1 MNRELQ
7 DYYENRFS
15 MMATPGWQDLLEDI
29 DLMLSSTDTVKGVD
43 SVEQLHFRKGEV
55 SIMTWIKNLKQSSE
69 EVYEQLQQ
77 EEDNASKNLQQV

>member
-15 MMATPGWQDLLEDI
+15 MTATQGWRDLLEDI
-29 DLMLSSTDTVKGVD
+29 DLMLSSTDTVKGVET
-43 SVEQLHFRKGEV
+43 VEQLHFRKGEV
-55 SIMTWIKNLKQSSE
+55 SIMTWLKNLKQSSE

-77 EEDNASKNLQQV
+77 EEDNAKTAV

>member
-15 MMATPGWQDLLEDI
+15 MTATQGWRDLLEDI
-29 DLMLSSTDTVKGVD
+29 DLMLSSTDTVKGVET
-43 SVEQLHFRKGEV
+43 VEQLHFRKGEV
-55 SIMTWIKNLKQSSE
+55 SIMTWLKNLKQSIE

-77 EEDNASKNLQQV
+77 EEDNAQTTV

>member
-15 MMATPGWQDLLEDI
+15 MTATQGWRDLLEDI
-29 DLMLSSTDTVKGVD
+29 DLMLSSTDTVKGVET
-43 SVEQLHFRKGEV
+43 VEQLHFRKGEV
-55 SIMTWIKNLKQSSE
+55 SNMTWIKNLKQSSE

-77 EEDNASKNLQQV
+77 EEDNAQTTV

>member
-15 MMATPGWQDLLEDI
+15 MTATQGWRDLLEDI
-29 DLMLSSTDTVKGVD
+29 DLMLSSTDTVKGVET
-43 SVEQLHFRKGEV
+43 VEQLHFRKGEV
-55 SIMTWIKNLKQSSE
+55 SIMTWLKNLKQSSE

-77 EEDNASKNLQQV
+77 EEDNAKTTV

>member
-15 MMATPGWQDLLEDI
+15 MMATPGRQDLLEDI
-29 DLMLSSTDTVKGVD
+29 DLMLSSTDTVKGVET
-43 SVEQLHFRKGEV
+43 VEQLHFRKGEV
-55 SIMTWIKNLKQSSE
+55 SIMTWLKNLKQSSE

-77 EEDNASKNLQQV
+77 EEDNAKTTV

>member
-15 MMATPGWQDLLEDI
+15 MTATQGWRDLLEDI

-43 SVEQLHFRKGEV
+43 TVEQLHFRKGEV
-55 SIMTWIKNLKQSSE
+55 SIMTWLKNLKQSSE

-77 EEDNASKNLQQV
+77 EEDNAQTTV

>member
-29 DLMLSSTDTVKGVD
+29 DLMLSSTDTVKGVET
-43 SVEQLHFRKGEV
+43 VEQLHFRKGEV

-77 EEDNASKNLQQV
+77 EEDNASKNL

>member
-15 MMATPGWQDLLEDI
+15 MTATQGWQDLLEDI
-29 DLMLSSTDTVKGVD
+29 DLMLSSTDTVKGVET
-43 SVEQLHFRKGEV
+43 VEQLHFRKGEV
-55 SIMTWIKNLKQSSE
+55 SIMMWIKNLKQSSE

-77 EEDNASKNLQQV
+77 EEDNAQTTV

>member
-15 MMATPGWQDLLEDI
+15 MAATQGWRDLLEDI
-29 DLMLSSTDTVKGVD
+29 DLMLSSTDTVKGVETI
-43 SVEQLHFRKGEV
+43 EQLHFRKGEV
-55 SIMTWIKNLKQSSE
+55 SIMTWLKNLKQSSE

-77 EEDNASKNLQQV
+77 EEDNAQTTV

>member
-15 MMATPGWQDLLEDI
+15 MMATPGWQDLLEDVE
-29 DLMLSSTDTVKGVD
+29 LMLSSTDTVKGVET
-43 SVEQLHFRKGEV
+43 VEQLHFRKGEV
-55 SIMTWIKNLKQSSE
+55 SIMTWLKNLKQSSE

-77 EEDNASKNLQQV
+77 EEDNAKTTV

>member
-15 MMATPGWQDLLEDI
+15 MMATQGWADLLEDLE
-29 DLMLSSTDTVKGVD
+29 LMISSTDTLGGID
-43 SVEQLHFRKGEV
+43 TEQQLHFRKGEM
-55 SIMTWIKNLKQSSE
+55 SIMNWIKTLRESST

-77 EEDNASKNLQQV
+77 DEGNGS

>member
-15 MMATPGWQDLLEDI
+15 MMATPGWRDLLEDI
-29 DLMLSSTDTVKGVD
+29 DLMLSSTDTVKGVET
-43 SVEQLHFRKGEV
+43 VEQLHFRKGEV

-77 EEDNASKNLQQV
+77 EEDNAQTTV

>member
-29 DLMLSSTDTVKGVD
+29 DLMLSSTDTVKGVET
-43 SVEQLHFRKGEV
+43 VEQLHFRKGEV
-55 SIMTWIKNLKQSSE
+55 SIMTWLKNLKQSSE

-77 EEDNASKNLQQV
+77 EEDNAQTTV

>member
-15 MMATPGWQDLLEDI
+15 MTATQGWRDLLEDI
-29 DLMLSSTDTVKGVD
+29 DLMLSSTDTIKGVET
-43 SVEQLHFRKGEV
+43 VEQLHFRKGEV
-55 SIMTWIKNLKQSSE
+55 SIMMWIKNLKQSSE

-77 EEDNASKNLQQV
+77 EEDNAQTTV

>member
-15 MMATPGWQDLLEDI
+15 MMATTGWQDLLEDI
-29 DLMLSSTDTVKGVD
+29 DLMLSSTDTVKGVET
-43 SVEQLHFRKGEV
+43 VEQLHFRKGEV

-77 EEDNASKNLQQV
+77 EEDNAKTTV